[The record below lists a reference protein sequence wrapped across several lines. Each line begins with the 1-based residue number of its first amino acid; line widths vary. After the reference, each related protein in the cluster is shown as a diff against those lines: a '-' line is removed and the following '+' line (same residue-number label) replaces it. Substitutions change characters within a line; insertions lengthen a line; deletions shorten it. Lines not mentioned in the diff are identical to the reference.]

1 MIELEASLDRR
12 YAVVSPDT
20 PALLGCYQF
29 GAGDGGGVWGWP
41 YPRITML
48 FVDMIVSLDKI
59 LGLLCDLIFN

>member
-1 MIELEASLDRR
+1 M
-12 YAVVSPDT
+12 
-20 PALLGCYQF
+20 
-29 GAGDGGGVWGWP
+29 WGWP